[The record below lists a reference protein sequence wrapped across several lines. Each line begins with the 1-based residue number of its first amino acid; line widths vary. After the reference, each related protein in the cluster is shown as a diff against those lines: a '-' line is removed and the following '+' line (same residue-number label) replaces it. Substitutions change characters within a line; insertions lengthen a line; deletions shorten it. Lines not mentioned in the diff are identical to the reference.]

1 MATRAVIDASP
12 IEGTARAIELAGPSL
27 EWARQPEIAARPRR
41 LPLSIEHLRTLLHAQ
56 SRIESR
62 IVMLHWVVMVLVAVG
77 VILPGRLGPSLGFG
91 HSVLAL
97 VVLMLHPLGY
107 IGAATFFY
115 NVLLGNQAGR
125 ASVFTAIDFTV
136 AVGVLFLTASKPG
149 YTQVLLFTVVL
160 LAATRYNLSRAMG
173 ITTLLSVLQFFSIIA
188 SNASLQVTNV
198 SSAVLAMFALTFG
211 INQLS
216 QAERKEAAI
225 AAENAR
231 LYRAVLLRNRELATI
246 NALSQSV
253 TQDTDPGRLF
263 ESGVELILS
272 SIPVA
277 WGQAFRYDRQ
287 SGELELLCVRQA
299 CRSGEEAGD
308 AVREAWQAARTRSV
322 VIGKSLTI
330 GSEAMVRVAAPI
342 LVQGSSMGVLQAYVP
357 LIHTDSSNELPT
369 QSLTIVCQ
377 ELGTC
382 VEKALLRAA
391 AQRSLVLEEKNRIA
405 QELHDT
411 VLQMLFS
418 SNLGVDW
425 CLQRTE
431 DAVLTAKLSEVRKLT
446 AQASSELRSAIFTL
460 SSRVAEIGLLAA
472 LEQLTNSFIV
482 QQDLPVQ
489 FSAIGQ
495 LPIGLSVLIQNA
507 LHRAA
512 RESLMNAYKHAHA
525 SHVAVRL
532 ICEEE
537 RLTLVIHDDGV
548 GLPSHV
554 TAHFGQDP
562 THFGLRTVA
571 RQIEELGGH
580 FEVRNGEEGG
590 VIVHAMVP
598 AVAGPEGRYSDD
610 NLAN

>member
-1 MATRAVIDASP
+1 MATRAVIDASLA
-12 IEGTARAIELAGPSL
+12 EGTVRAIGRVGPSP
-27 EWARQPEIAARPRR
+27 EWTRQPAMADSPRW
-41 LPLSIEHLRTLLHAQ
+41 LPSSLEHLRTLLHAQ

-62 IVMLHWVVMVLVAVG
+62 IVMLHWVVMVLVGVG

-97 VVLMLHPLGY
+97 VVLALHPLGY
-107 IGAATFFY
+107 IGAAAFFY
-115 NVLLGNQAGR
+115 NTLLGNQAGR

-299 CRSGEEAGD
+299 CRSGEEGGD
-308 AVREAWQAARTRSV
+308 AIREAWQAARTRSV
-322 VIGKSLTI
+322 ACFKRGPLATAFTSSTT
-330 GSEAMVRVAAPI
+330 AP
-342 LVQGSSMGVLQAYVP
+342 GA
-357 LIHTDSSNELPT
+357 
-369 QSLTIVCQ
+369 C
-377 ELGTC
+377 
-382 VEKALLRAA
+382 
-391 AQRSLVLEEKNRIA
+391 
-405 QELHDT
+405 
-411 VLQMLFS
+411 
-418 SNLGVDW
+418 
-425 CLQRTE
+425 
-431 DAVLTAKLSEVRKLT
+431 
-446 AQASSELRSAIFTL
+446 
-460 SSRVAEIGLLAA
+460 
-472 LEQLTNSFIV
+472 
-482 QQDLPVQ
+482 
-489 FSAIGQ
+489 
-495 LPIGLSVLIQNA
+495 
-507 LHRAA
+507 
-512 RESLMNAYKHAHA
+512 
-525 SHVAVRL
+525 AVR
-532 ICEEE
+532 
-537 RLTLVIHDDGV
+537 G
-548 GLPSHV
+548 
-554 TAHFGQDP
+554 
-562 THFGLRTVA
+562 
-571 RQIEELGGH
+571 
-580 FEVRNGEEGG
+580 
-590 VIVHAMVP
+590 
-598 AVAGPEGRYSDD
+598 
-610 NLAN
+610 